1 MSISVASKIAYTAL
15 SSAQVQMNVTSA
27 NIANADTVGYSR
39 KTATQTSL
47 VTAGMGTGTA
57 VTGISGTVDK
67 FLFKSLMS
75 ATSELGAATVS
86 DSYADR
92 LQSLFGSTSS
102 DSGSSLANSIASLET
117 ALTELAD
124 TPESATLKAQAVSA
138 LDAVVSQLRSTS
150 SGIQSLRGD
159 TDDAIDDALDGVNE
173 KLKTLDSLNEQI
185 AQASAVGQPTAD
197 LMDQRNTALSE
208 LASSMDVTYYVN
220 SDNQLR
226 VYTAGGQVLLDTE
239 AHAVSY
245 ASTASVSAGTVF
257 GAISVNGVDVTNQ
270 ITSGSIGGLI
280 DLRDNVLPAAQN
292 ELDELAGQLADALN
306 AVSNQGTTLPAP
318 ASLTGTTQVSGA
330 DAFSGSGTVR
340 LAVADADGNLVSYQ
354 DLDLSAYATVDELVS
369 AIDGIDGMSASI
381 DASGHLVVA
390 SDDPS
395 QGVAIAQMDSAVGA
409 DSQGLSDW
417 FGLND
422 LVTGSDASSIA
433 VRADILS
440 DPSKLQTAS
449 LDSSATL
456 TVGSSVLSAGSNAI
470 ATALNEALTG
480 STDFAAAGNLGAAK
494 TSFANYAAQIVADAA
509 SVAASAASALTNKE
523 TVESTISASISS
535 QSGVNIDEET
545 ARLSELQNLYEAAA
559 QIINAANSMF
569 ESLLAAVRSA

>member
-15 SSAQVQMNVTSA
+15 SSVQVQMNVTSA

-75 ATSELGAATVS
+75 ATSELGAATVM
-86 DSYADR
+86 DAYADR
-92 LQSLFGSTSS
+92 LQNLFGSTSS

-117 ALTELAD
+117 ALTALAD

-138 LDAVVSQLRSTS
+138 LDTVVSQLRSTS

-159 TDDAIDDALDGVNE
+159 ADDAIDDAVDGVNDT
-173 KLKTLDSLNEQI
+173 LKTLDSLNEQI
-185 AQASAVGQPTAD
+185 AQATAVGQPTAD
-197 LMDQRNTALSE
+197 LVDQRNTALSE

-226 VYTAGGQVLLDTE
+226 VYTAGGQALLDTE
-239 AHAVSY
+239 AHTVSY
-245 ASTASVSAGTVF
+245 ASAASVSAGTVF

-318 ASLTGTTQVSGA
+318 ASLTGTTQVSGS
-330 DAFSGSGTVR
+330 DAFSGTGTVR
-340 LAVADADGNLVSYQ
+340 FAVADADGNLVSYQ
-354 DLDLSAYATVDELVS
+354 DLDLSAYTTVDELVS
-369 AIDGIDGMSASI
+369 AIDSIDGMSASI

-390 SDDPS
+390 SDDTS
-395 QGVAIAQMDSAVGA
+395 QGVAIASLDSAVGA

-440 DPSKLQTAS
+440 NPSKLPTGS
-449 LDSSATL
+449 LDSSTTL
-456 TVGSSVLSAGSNAI
+456 TVGASVLSAGSNVI

-509 SVAASAASALTNKE
+509 SVATSAASKLTGKE
-523 TVESTISASISS
+523 TLQSTISASISS
-535 QSGVNIDEET
+535 QSGVNIDEES

-559 QIINAANSMF
+559 QIMNAANSMF
-569 ESLLAAVRSA
+569 DSLLAAVKSA